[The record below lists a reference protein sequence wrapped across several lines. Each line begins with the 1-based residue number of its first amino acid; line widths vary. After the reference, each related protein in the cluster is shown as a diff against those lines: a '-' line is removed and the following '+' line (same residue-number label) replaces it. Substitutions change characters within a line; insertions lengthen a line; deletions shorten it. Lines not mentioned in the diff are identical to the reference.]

1 MTDFGI
7 SDNMVDVHITD
18 GNGAEKEATSIM
30 GGTVYETESE
40 RLRRMGRE
48 EAREEYQAEL
58 EERDKE
64 LEERDKELEER
75 DKELEEKNKRI
86 AELEAL
92 LAKKE

>member
-64 LEERDKELEER
+64 LEE
-75 DKELEEKNKRI
+75 KNKRI
-86 AELEAL
+86 AELEAM

>member
-64 LEERDKELEER
+64 LEERDKELEE
-75 DKELEEKNKRI
+75 KNKRI

>member
-1 MTDFGI
+1 
-7 SDNMVDVHITD
+7 MVDVHITD

-64 LEERDKELEER
+64 LEE
-75 DKELEEKNKRI
+75 KNKRI
-86 AELEAL
+86 AELEAM

>member
-64 LEERDKELEER
+64 LEERDKELEE
-75 DKELEEKNKRI
+75 KNKRI
-86 AELEAL
+86 AELEAM